1 MWELDHKES
10 WALKNWCFWTV
21 VLEKTLENPWTERR
35 ANQSILKEI
44 SPEYSL
50 EGYWRILKLK
60 LQHFG
65 HLMQRADSLE
75 KIPMLWKMASRTQQT
90 WVWASAGRWWR
101 TGKPGVLQS
110 LGSKRVGHDWAT
122 EQQQERN
129 TLQSWFSLC
138 LCRRIKPTTLVLL
151 FSFSIPDSPGSW
163 WPITKE
169 SDYPGLSEDVLP
181 PPLLLPKLDHLSP
194 V

>member
-1 MWELDHKES
+1 M
-10 WALKNWCFWTV
+10 LKNWCYWTV

-110 LGSKRVGHDWAT
+110 MGLQRVRHNWAT
-122 EQQQERN
+122 EQQQHI
-129 TLQSWFSLC
+129 
-138 LCRRIKPTTLVLL
+138 IKLLATNLRLLLVLSNGNQL
-151 FSFSIPDSPGSW
+151 RDYWFYVIDYFVYTNRNSLKLAGAERRFYQK
-163 WPITKE
+163 KE
-169 SDYPGLSEDVLP
+169 EQLMEMEI
-181 PPLLLPKLDHLSP
+181 
-194 V
+194 